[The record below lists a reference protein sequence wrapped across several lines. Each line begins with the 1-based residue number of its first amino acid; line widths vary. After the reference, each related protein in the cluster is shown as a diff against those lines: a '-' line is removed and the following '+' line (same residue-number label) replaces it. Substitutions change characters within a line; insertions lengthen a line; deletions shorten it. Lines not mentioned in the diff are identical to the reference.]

1 MIKRSTPILG
11 NLAIFFAVLFWGLSF
26 VSMKQLINS
35 GIPPFTMIAIRYAIV
50 CLVFIVFF
58 VLIKRPTKKA
68 KQDHWLLFWSGFVGI
83 TTYFIFESKGIEL
96 TTASSASMIIAT
108 VPIYSMLV
116 DIFYFKNPVK
126 PIQWV
131 GILLSIAGV
140 FMIIRP
146 DTAFSVSKNFFI
158 GNMLMLGA
166 CFSWVLYS
174 ILSKKLHY
182 RFSSMEIS
190 AFQSFYAAWPF
201 FLLSLMEKTKWVP
214 IIGNHWLHLLFL
226 ALLCSVLSY
235 FLYQVSLKNLGITIV
250 SAYINLI
257 PVVGV
262 IGSVWLLDETVTTS
276 QIIGGFIVIL
286 ALFLVNQKT
295 EQPVSS

>member
-1 MIKRSTPILG
+1 MKRSTQILG
-11 NLAIFFAVLFWGLSF
+11 NLAIFLAVLFWGLSF

-35 GIPPFTMIAIRYAIV
+35 GIPPFTMIAIRYALV
-50 CLVFIVFF
+50 CLFFTVFCAVIQ
-58 VLIKRPTKKA
+58 RPSKKTA
-68 KQDHWLLFWSGFVGI
+68 QDHWLLFWSGFVGI

-116 DIFYFKNPVK
+116 DIFYFKNQVK
-126 PIQWV
+126 VIQWA
-131 GILLSIAGV
+131 GIFLSIAGV
-140 FMIIRP
+140 FLIIRP
-146 DTAFSVSKNFFI
+146 DTAFSLSKNQFI
-158 GNMLMLGA
+158 GNMLMIGA

-182 RFSSMEIS
+182 RFSSIEIS

-201 FLLSLMEKTKWVP
+201 FLLSLMEKSSWVP
-214 IIGNHWLHLLFL
+214 IVGVHWLHFLFL
-226 ALLCSVLSY
+226 ALICSVLSY
-235 FLYQVSLKNLGITIV
+235 FLYQVALKNLGITIV

-262 IGSVWLLDETVTTS
+262 IGSVWLLQETVSFS
-276 QIIGGFIVIL
+276 QVLGGGIVIVS
-286 ALFLVNQKT
+286 LFLVNQKT